1 MSEGCRLFVEEC
13 GARRADKL
21 ILLDLAN
28 EADERGAV
36 TANLGLISHRTGYDY
51 AKIGAALKRQEDRGV
66 LVRLANKSWEFS
78 RDDDEDGNT
87 LLVIMPKYQFA
98 AYADDVVRLLN

>member
-1 MSEGCRLFVEEC
+1 MSEGCRVFVEQC
-13 GARRADKL
+13 GALRADKL

-28 EADERGAV
+28 EADEQGV
-36 TANLGLISHRTGYDY
+36 VIANLGLMTLRTGYDH
-51 AKIGAALKRQEDRGV
+51 AKIGSALKRQEDRGV
-66 LVRLANKSWEFS
+66 LVRLPNKSWEFS

>member
-1 MSEGCRLFVEEC
+1 MSEGCRLFVEGC
-13 GARRADKL
+13 GALRADKL

-28 EADERGAV
+28 EADEQGV
-36 TANLGLISHRTGYDY
+36 VIANLGLIALRTGYDL
-51 AKIGAALKRQEDRGV
+51 AKICSALKRQEDRGV

-78 RDDDEDGNT
+78 RDDDEDGNI

-98 AYADDVVRLLN
+98 VYVDDAVRLVN

>member
-28 EADERGAV
+28 EADERGVV
-36 TANLGLISHRTGYDY
+36 TANLGLISLRTGYDY
-51 AKIGAALKRQEDRGV
+51 AKVCSAFKRQEDRGV

-78 RDDDEDGNT
+78 RDDGEGGNT
-87 LLVIMPKYQFA
+87 LLVIMPQYQFA
-98 AYADDVVRLLN
+98 VYADDAVRLSN